1 VNDMLTALAPPP
13 PNSITQCA
21 GFYISYN
28 PSVFDF
34 GCDTTAIVTD
44 DIGDFYVMRGDLRRK
59 LCAIAPNG
67 YNACIKFFNDNPALQ
82 HSKDLRE
89 DLRRALD
96 AAEARERGQ
105 PRGIDL

>member
-1 VNDMLTALAPPP
+1 MLAALIRRGLPPP
-13 PNSITQCA
+13 TNKITQFA

-28 PSVFDF
+28 PSVADY

-44 DIGDFYVMRGDLRRK
+44 DMGDFYVMRGDLRRE
-59 LCAIAPNG
+59 LCAIAMQG
-67 YNACIKFFNDNPALQ
+67 YGPCIKFFNDNPALQ

-96 AAEARERGQ
+96 AAKARERDK
-105 PRGIDL
+105 P

>member
-1 VNDMLTALAPPP
+1 MIAALIPPP
-13 PNSITQCA
+13 LNKITQFA

-28 PSVFDF
+28 PSVSDY

-44 DIGDFYVMRGDLRRK
+44 DMGDFYVMRGDLRRE
-59 LCAIAPNG
+59 LCAIAAAQG
-67 YNACIKFFNDNPALQ
+67 YKACIEFFDANPALQ

-96 AAEARERGQ
+96 AAEARKRGQ